1 MFVCHLS
8 IKGFRGIERAEIVLM
23 EHSILLG
30 TNNVG
35 KSTIVDALGL
45 VLGRDRLVR
54 QLGDYDFY
62 GGLPQPDSRIRI
74 VATVTGFTPDELD
87 YHFDWFNT
95 EDGATHMW
103 WDGKQVTSGDRPEN
117 GKLCAQIAFVAR
129 FDEEDLEV
137 ETIRYFLDGDG
148 DPFEQNVH
156 KVRTRHLKQLG
167 FFLLP
172 SQRTWDRIVS
182 FASELFRRV
191 LRFQKAIPSSSVT
204 GLRDVLRNPSVKL
217 EDDPEITD
225 FVKRLNQEIDG
236 FIGNESSGL
245 QFRPTS
251 GDIEGILQA
260 MTPHLPGKA
269 DTVLPLS
276 RHGSGVI
283 SLQTLLL
290 LFEFGRARSK
300 DNQNFILAA
309 EEPELHLHPGHHS
322 RLVAR
327 ICGTSD
333 QSITTTHS
341 PEIAAYYGPTE
352 ILIVRNH
359 NGQMDAIPL
368 VAHDDKIPD
377 QNALMQLYT
386 LHRAAICEAL
396 MHHCVL
402 VPEGKTEFQWFRS
415 MMRLRITL
423 GGWETAPKNESIG
436 IIPTTDSHVVQIF
449 EKFEPL
455 VPRVVPVVDG
465 DGAGDGYRKKLLKT
479 GTPPSVVIQLEKD
492 LMLED
497 VVCWLLAASS
507 AEDWKEIDAL
517 LPDVT
522 VTDIASLSAALT
534 KFKTFWKVHEEILAY
549 ISTNEESKNRLCQF
563 CDGLSDVALTGETE
577 QECWIEDPD
586 SSEGAATRIWRWTN
600 QKGGT

>member
-8 IKGFRGIERAEIVLM
+8 INGFRGIENAEIVLG
-23 EHSILLG
+23 EHSVLLG

-54 QLGDYDFY
+54 QLGDYDFF
-62 GGLPQPDSRIRI
+62 GGLPEAASRIRI
-74 VATVTGFTPDELD
+74 VATITGFDPDELAEQ
-87 YHFDWFNT
+87 FDWFNT
-95 EDGATHMW
+95 EDGAVHMW
-103 WDGKQVTSGDRPEN
+103 WDGKEVTSGDRPE
-117 GKLCAQIAFVAR
+117 GAKLCAQIAFVAR
-129 FDEEDLEV
+129 FDEEELEV

-148 DPFEQNVH
+148 DPFEQKVH
-156 KVRTRHLKQLG
+156 KVRPRHLKQLG

-191 LRFQKAIPSSSVT
+191 LRFQHAIPSTSVT
-204 GLRDVLRNPSVKL
+204 GLRNELRNPAVKL
-217 EDDPEITD
+217 EEDPEISD
-225 FVKRLNQEIDG
+225 FVDRLNQEIEG
-236 FIGNESSGL
+236 FIGNGTSGL
-245 QFRPTS
+245 RFRPTS
-251 GDIEGILQA
+251 GDVEGILQA
-260 MTPHLPGKA
+260 MTPHLPGKS

-290 LFEFGRARSK
+290 LFEFGRARSN
-300 DNQNFILAA
+300 DSQNFILAA

-327 ICGTSD
+327 ICGTSN

-341 PEIAAYYGPTE
+341 PEIAAYYGPKE
-352 ILIVRNH
+352 ILIVRNVD
-359 NGQMDAIPL
+359 GKMKAIPL
-368 VAHDDKIPD
+368 VAHDDIIPD

-386 LHRAAICEAL
+386 LHRAAISEAL
-396 MHHCVL
+396 MHNCVL

-423 GGWETAPKNESIG
+423 GGWETAPKNEALG
-436 IIPTTDSHVVQIF
+436 IIPTTDSHVVQIY
-449 EKFEPL
+449 EKFRPL

-465 DGAGDGYRKKLLKT
+465 DDAGNKYRQKILKSAV
-479 GTPPSVVIQLEKD
+479 PPNILVQLEKD

-497 VVCWLLAASS
+497 LVGWLLAASS
-507 AEDWKEIDAL
+507 EGDWKAIDAL
-517 LPDVT
+517 FPEVN
-522 VTDIASLSAALT
+522 VTDGPSLSAALT

-549 ISTNEESKNRLCQF
+549 ISTNEESRKRLCQF
-563 CDGLSDVALTGETE
+563 CDGLSDVALNAETAHECWVEDSTETE
-577 QECWIEDPD
+577 
-586 SSEGAATRIWRWTN
+586 GAGTRIWRWTAAEA
-600 QKGGT
+600 TT